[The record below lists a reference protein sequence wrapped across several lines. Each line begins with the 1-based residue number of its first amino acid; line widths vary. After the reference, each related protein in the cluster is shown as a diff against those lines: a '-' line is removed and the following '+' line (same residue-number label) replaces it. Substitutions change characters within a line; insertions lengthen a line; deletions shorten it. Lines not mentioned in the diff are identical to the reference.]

1 MSALPPFKTIVVGDG
16 CTGKT
21 TFVTR
26 HISGEFRKQY
36 IATIGVEIRQ
46 IPFTI
51 MGERYPQPTEVNLN
65 FYDTA
70 GQEKFGGLRDG
81 YYIDSDACLLF
92 FDVTSRTSYKNV
104 ETWYR
109 DVVRICPSRVDR
121 IGGTNE
127 PKPLAIV
134 LVGNKCDSRERQ
146 VRSQNVRFHRTKNIP
161 YVEISAKSN
170 FNYEAPI
177 LLLLRALL
185 EDPSIQFSQA
195 PALVVPDL
203 VLDEATRA
211 KMVSDMVKA
220 KSVPLPDEE

>member
-26 HISGEFRKQY
+26 HVSGEFRKQY

-51 MGERYPQPTEVNLN
+51 ISQRYPQPTEVVLN

-109 DVVRICPSRVDR
+109 DVVRICPSRADKL
-121 IGGTNE
+121 GSGE
-127 PKPLAIV
+127 PKPLAVV

-177 LLLLRALL
+177 ILLLKSLL
-185 EDPSIQFSQA
+185 EDTTVQFSQA
-195 PALVVPDL
+195 PALAVPDL
-203 VLDEATRA
+203 LLNDEEKKRMLAQLEVA
-211 KMVSDMVKA
+211 NY
-220 KSVPLPDEE
+220 VPLPDED